1 MQHHKSLGNYK
12 PKTTVK
18 YYLTPVGMALSSQ
31 TSKTKWNP
39 ENKSTGKDVKK
50 LKLLSATFGN
60 VHGVVAMKN
69 NMETSQNIKNRTAM
83 WSSNP
88 ILDIYLKKLKTGS
101 WRDIRLP
108 FSLQLYSQ

>member
-50 LKLLSATFGN
+50 LKL
-60 VHGVVAMKN
+60 
-69 NMETSQNIKNRTAM
+69 
-83 WSSNP
+83 
-88 ILDIYLKKLKTGS
+88 
-101 WRDIRLP
+101 
-108 FSLQLYSQ
+108 